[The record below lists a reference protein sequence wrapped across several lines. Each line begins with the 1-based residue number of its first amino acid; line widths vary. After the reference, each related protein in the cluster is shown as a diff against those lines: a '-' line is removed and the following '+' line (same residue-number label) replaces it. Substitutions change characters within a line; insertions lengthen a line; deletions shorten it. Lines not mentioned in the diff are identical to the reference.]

1 MKIALL
7 GYGKM
12 GKAVEEDALANG
24 HEIVL
29 KIGKSNL
36 HELTIENLQKADVAI
51 EFSTPATVLDNIYL
65 CFDAAVPIVIGTTGW
80 YDKLTLIT
88 ADCDCRNTA
97 LFYASNFSIGVNIF
111 FQVNEILAGIM
122 NDFPEYNAEIRE
134 VHHIHK
140 LDAPSGT
147 AITLAEGMIS
157 VMKQKRH
164 WKNVLAARREPD
176 SGNAGVLKTD
186 LTSMPVNSAADGSET
201 ATDSTADATDLIIYS
216 EREGEVKGLHTVSYV
231 SENDQIVFTH
241 EAFNRKGFAQGAVL
255 AAEWVSDK
263 AGVYTMRDL
272 LGFITE
278 KN

>member
-12 GKAVEEDALANG
+12 GRAVEEDALANG

-36 HELTIENLQKADVAI
+36 QDLTIENLKLADVAI
-51 EFSTPATVLDNIYL
+51 EFSTPSTVLDNIYL
-65 CFDAAVPIVIGTTGW
+65 CFDAGVPIVVGTTGW
-80 YDKLTLIT
+80 YENLTLIE
-88 ADCDCRNTA
+88 ADCQCRDTA

-122 NDFPEYNAEIRE
+122 NDFPEYNAGITE

-140 LDAPSGT
+140 LDSPSGT
-147 AITLAEGMIS
+147 AITLAEGMLA
-157 VMKQKRH
+157 VMNQKSR
-164 WKNVLAARREPD
+164 WKNILAERGKAENL
-176 SGNAGVLKTD
+176 SLEEHT
-186 LTSMPVNSAADGSET
+186 LTGT
-201 ATDSTADATDLIIYS
+201 IDATIDQSELIIHS
-216 EREGEVKGLHTVSYV
+216 ERRGEVKGLHTVSYV
-231 SENDQIVFTH
+231 SENDQLIFTH

-255 AAEWVSDK
+255 AAEWVSNK
-263 AGVYTMRDL
+263 SGVYSMRDL

-278 KN
+278 KKQ